1 MAESGEFLTLLVRR
15 VRGRS
20 PPAEVAEARSGV
32 ANALARPA
40 AVSVPVTASAPSLK
54 DEAGEPSGPD
64 PDLLEI
70 VGEKVL
76 LSWLRNRHQL
86 LFPVAFDL
94 HRLDRSK
101 AELLIHAMIAAS
113 EADGALE
120 SKEQERIAGAL
131 ALVDAAEDEQGFLE
145 AAMANP
151 RPLTQVLRE
160 VRDVQTGALVY
171 AASLM
176 AVDQRK
182 PVNRLYLRYL
192 AARLQLSEELVGSLE
207 QRFRSSG

>member
-15 VRGRS
+15 VLGRG
-20 PPAEVAEARSGV
+20 ADEVETGSGV
-32 ANALARPA
+32 AHALARPA
-40 AVSVPVTASAPSLK
+40 TTGSVPVIA
-54 DEAGEPSGPD
+54 SGPSPQQDTEEPAGSD

-70 VGEKVL
+70 LGEKVL

-94 HRLDRSK
+94 HRLDRAQ

-120 SKEQERIAGAL
+120 SKEQERIEGAL
-131 ALVDAAEDEQGFLE
+131 ALVDAAEDEEGFLK

>member
-1 MAESGEFLTLLVRR
+1 MLL
-15 VRGRS
+15 
-20 PPAEVAEARSGV
+20 A
-32 ANALARPA
+32 
-40 AVSVPVTASAPSLK
+40 
-54 DEAGEPSGPD
+54 
-64 PDLLEI
+64 
-70 VGEKVL
+70 
-76 LSWLRNRHQL
+76 WLRNRHQL

-94 HRLDRSK
+94 HRLDRSQ

-120 SKEQERIAGAL
+120 SKEQERIEGAL
-131 ALVDAAEDEQGFLE
+131 ALVDAPEDEQGFLKE
-145 AAMANP
+145 ALANP
-151 RPLTQVLRE
+151 RSLTQVLRE
-160 VRDVQTGALVY
+160 VHDVQTGALVY

-192 AARLQLSEELVGSLE
+192 AARLQLSETLVGSLE